1 MTTSTNMQLNQTGE
15 VATIIDCIQNLDLND
30 FSLNPSRSL
39 VAAYELRKFSKPA
52 LMIACENVKRVF
64 PFAIFFFVL
73 LSLVEPR
80 EYKLFIISW

>member
-1 MTTSTNMQLNQTGE
+1 MQLNQTGE

-52 LMIACENVKRVF
+52 LMIAFRPAKM
-64 PFAIFFFVL
+64 
-73 LSLVEPR
+73 
-80 EYKLFIISW
+80 